1 MELEL
6 AAVLEAWFWQRIV
19 TPHMMGLAAALAELK
34 VSVTYVA
41 EERMSTDRQRQG
53 WLAPEEGGVQV
64 VLADNRQSVRQLVAE
79 APDKSIHICQGIR
92 ANGLVGVAQAAL
104 SNRGLT
110 QWVIME
116 TVRDV
121 GWRGVIKRYEYA
133 RLFNKRRGTV
143 QGVLATGYRTQEWL
157 AQRGVPVD
165 NIFPFAYFL
174 DKGDVTPIPVD
185 INKPFKFIFVG
196 QLIPRKRLDFLISAL
211 GELDRLEF
219 ELMVI
224 GSGPLEDVLRHKSR
238 EVLGDK
244 AIWIGRLPSDEV
256 RNHMAKCDCLV
267 LPSLYDGWGA
277 VVSEA
282 LMCGTSVI
290 CSDTCGSAGIVK
302 KSNVGGVFKAE
313 DDNAFKATLKAAVQT
328 GCVTRDQRSKTV
340 AWSDVIAAK
349 AGAKYLLDILTYRHG
364 DKEKPQP
371 PWRGAG
377 EI

>member
-1 MELEL
+1 MRE
-6 AAVLEAWFWQRIV
+6 VWFWQRIV

-64 VLADNRQSVRQLVAE
+64 VIADNKQSVRQLVAE
-79 APDKSIHICQGIR
+79 ASDNSIHICQGIR

-104 SNRGLT
+104 STRGLT

-133 RLFNKRRGTV
+133 RLFNNRRGTL
-143 QGVLATGYRTQEWL
+143 QGVLATGYRTPEWL

-174 DKGDVTPIPVD
+174 DKGDATPVPVD
-185 INKPFKFIFVG
+185 IDRPFRFVFVG
-196 QLIPRKRLDFLISAL
+196 QLIPLKRLNLLISAL
-211 GELDRLEF
+211 GELGDLEF
-219 ELMVI
+219 QLVI
-224 GSGPLEDVLRHKSR
+224 VGSGPLEAALRNQSR
-238 EVLGDK
+238 AVLGDK

-256 RNHMAKCDCLV
+256 RSCMAKCDCLV

-313 DDNAFKATLKAAVQT
+313 DDGDFKAMLKSAVET
-328 GCVTRDQRSKTV
+328 GCFTREQRSETV

-349 AGAKYLLDILTYRHG
+349 AGADYLLDILTYRHG
-364 DKEKPQP
+364 DKKKPQP
-371 PWRGAG
+371 PWSGAG